1 LGTFCGFDRCHKILF
16 NQVGRNKKAIKN
28 LFTNYD
34 EKAIASTD
42 NEQQNKPTKPLS

>member
-1 LGTFCGFDRCHKILF
+1 LGTFCGFDRCHKYYLIKS
-16 NQVGRNKKAIKN
+16 RNKKAIKN

-42 NEQQNKPTKPLS
+42 NEQKNKPTKPLS

>member
-1 LGTFCGFDRCHKILF
+1 MPQKLF